1 MSFRIAFIGA
11 GSLGFT
17 RKLLGDLMGVPA
29 FREDPPEVVFHDI
42 DADNLERVRRLCQ
55 RDVDANGVR
64 IQILATLDRREALS
78 NAKYVVATV
87 RIGGMEAYVHDVEIP
102 LEYGVDQC
110 VGDTLGPGG
119 LMYAQRGIPAILDFC
134 RDMREVSRP
143 DCLFLN
149 YANPMAMLTWAAI
162 EHGGVNTIGLC
173 HGVQG
178 GHRQIAKVLGLA
190 KDDVDIV
197 CAGINHQTWYI
208 QVKHKG
214 IDRTGDLLAAFEQD
228 EWSARTQKVRID
240 VLRRFGYYST
250 ESNGHLSEY
259 LPWYR
264 KRPEAIRDWIDLEH
278 WIHGETGGYLR
289 SCTERNHW
297 FESEFEAIMSAP
309 AWRYDER
316 PRSEEHGSF
325 IIEGLETG
333 QIYRGHFNRRNAGI
347 IANLPEDC
355 IIEAPGYVDGNG
367 ISMPVVGA
375 LPEGCAAIC
384 QQSVNVQ
391 RLGVQAALSADA
403 ELLKQAMLLDPLTGA
418 VCDPAEVWQMAD
430 RMLAAQAAWLPQYRQ
445 SGAVAAAEAALAEG
459 PDLRRFPGNRGAA
472 RQRIKTVAERDE
484 EEKRK
489 AASKEVVPAHM
500 QSG

>member
-17 RKLLGDLMGVPA
+17 RKLLGDLMGVAA
-29 FREDPPEVVFHDI
+29 FREDPPEVIFHDI

-55 RDVDANGVR
+55 RDLDANGVR
-64 IQILATLDRREALS
+64 IQIVATLDRREALKD
-78 NAKYVVATV
+78 AKYIVATV
-87 RIGGMEAYVHDVEIP
+87 RIGGMEAYAHDIEIP

-119 LMYAQRGIPAILDFC
+119 LMYAQRGIAATLEFC
-134 RDMREVSRP
+134 RDMRELSRP

-149 YANPMAMLTWAAI
+149 YANPMAMLTWAAV
-162 EHGGVNTIGLC
+162 EHGGVDTVGLC

-178 GHRQIAKVLGLA
+178 GHSQIASVLGLP
-190 KDDVDIV
+190 KQEVDIV

-208 QVKHKG
+208 GVKHKG
-214 IDRTGDLLAAFEQD
+214 IDRTGDLLEAFEKS
-228 EWSARTQKVRID
+228 EWNARTQKVRID
-240 VLRRFGYYST
+240 VLRRFGYFST

-264 KRPEAIRDWIDLEH
+264 KRPEAISDWIDLEH

-289 SCTERNHW
+289 SCTERNDW
-297 FESEFEAIMSAP
+297 FESEFEAIMGEP
-309 AWRYDER
+309 AWDFGGRA
-316 PRSEEHGSF
+316 RSEEHGSY

-333 QIYRGHFNRRNAGI
+333 RLYRGHFNRRNEGI

-367 ISMPVVGA
+367 ISMPVVGN
-375 LPEGCAAIC
+375 LPDGCAAIC

-391 RLGVQAALSADA
+391 RLGVKAALSGDA
-403 ELLKQAMLLDPLTGA
+403 TLLKQAMLLDPLTGA
-418 VCDPAEVWQMAD
+418 VCDPAEVWQMTD
-430 RMLAAQAAWLPQYRQ
+430 RMLVAQAQWLPQYQQ
-445 SGAVAAAEAALAEG
+445 SGAIAAAKAGLAQET
-459 PDLRRFPGNRGAA
+459 DLRRFPGNRGAA
-472 RQRIKTVAERDE
+472 RLEVKSVAERAA

-489 AASKEVVPAHM
+489 AASKEAIPAHM